1 MKAVVTQG
9 FLETI
14 PDKIRAKLRLQT
26 GMVIDFDET
35 TPYLKAMPGEAENQT
50 DQEFE
55 VWLRASIGM
64 AKGMPST
71 DAMMRETRGE
81 DFPTVPLIVPPS
93 I

>member
-14 PDKIRAKLRLQT
+14 PDKIRVKLRLKT
-26 GMVIDFDET
+26 GMVLDFDET
-35 TPYLKAMPGEAENQT
+35 TPYLKAMPGDAVNQT

-55 VWLRASIGM
+55 VWLAESVGM
-64 AKGMPST
+64 AKGKFTT

-81 DFPTVPLIVPPS
+81 D
-93 I
+93 